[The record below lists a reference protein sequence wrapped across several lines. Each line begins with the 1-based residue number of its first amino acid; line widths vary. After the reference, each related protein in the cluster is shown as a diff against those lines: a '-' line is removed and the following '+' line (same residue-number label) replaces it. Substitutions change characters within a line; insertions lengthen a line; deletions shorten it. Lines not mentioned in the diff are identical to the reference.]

1 MSLIR
6 VTALLAL
13 SALAS
18 STSAALAQTT
28 IAPSS
33 VSPTSNQGRATATD
47 VPHCQRAAGGSRMRN
62 RNDCDTA
69 QEPAVARTEH
79 ELTFLLEVP
88 GDDSLLCEA
97 TTLTEY
103 SQRNTVA
110 RVEGTVSTNC
120 PAGSSGEYTV
130 SARIRDESGEN
141 KAVEFSETWQRDT
154 PDDVAFNADY
164 PIGENVY
171 LTSVR
176 IRNLS
181 CTCAEATEAPA
192 ETAAAPAP
200 N

>member
-6 VTALLAL
+6 VSLLLAL

-18 STSAALAQTT
+18 STSVAFAQRTL
-28 IAPSS
+28 APSA
-33 VSPTSNQGRATATD
+33 VSPTSNHGRATAED
-47 VPHCQRAAGGSRMRN
+47 VPHCQRAGGASRLKN
-62 RNDCDTA
+62 RNDCDPAEATTTA
-69 QEPAVARTEH
+69 RAEQEIK
-79 ELTFLLEVP
+79 LLIDLSKDEALV
-88 GDDSLLCEA
+88 CEA

-110 RVEGTVSTNC
+110 RVEGSVSTNC
-120 PAGSSGEYTV
+120 PAGSTGAYTV
-130 SARIRDESGEN
+130 AARIRDESGET
-141 KAVEFSETWQRDT
+141 KVVEFSESWQRDT
-154 PDDVAFNADY
+154 PEDVAFNADY

-181 CTCAEATEAPA
+181 CTCAEAPQAPA
-192 ETAAAPAP
+192 ETAAPAQ

>member
-18 STSAALAQTT
+18 FTSAALAQTT
-28 IAPSS
+28 QA
-33 VSPTSNQGRATATD
+33 VSGVAPTSNQGRATSAD
-47 VPHCQRAAGGSRMRN
+47 VPHCQAAAGGSRMRN
-62 RNDCDTA
+62 RNDCESAETTTA
-69 QEPAVARTEH
+69 RAEQEVKFLI
-79 ELTFLLEVP
+79 ELQDEEALQ
-88 GDDSLLCEA
+88 CEA
-97 TTLTEY
+97 STLTEY

-120 PAGSSGEYTV
+120 PAGSAGAYTVAARVRDPSGEV
-130 SARIRDESGEN
+130 
-141 KAVEFSETWQRDT
+141 KVVEFSESWQRDT
-154 PDDVAFNADY
+154 SDDVAFNADY
-164 PIGENVY
+164 PIGENVE

-181 CTCAEATEAPA
+181 CTCAEAPQAPA
-192 ETAAAPAP
+192 AAATAAP